1 MSSLHV
7 FASQCGDV
15 PFLCFIDELFVLTI
29 QIAFRLQAATSSTAK
44 LPRQEMR
51 RLVLAEQVLP
61 STPPLSV
68 QSSPT
73 PTIPGVRSASPPG
86 GKQTEVLLPQCTK
99 TVDEHAMVD
108 ACSMAFFNW
117 AIPRNLP
124 QPLPPP
130 STRPRPTHPKTPHLA
145 HAETTPNGPP
155 LDLKLA
161 RPETGTQPSRH
172 RQQGPEP
179 TRPTPILFM
188 IDIPRPHAHCPPV
201 DNRVQPW
208 DIIPSCPPP
217 HPRTSNP
224 GFPSCLPST
233 SPASRKQHLIGC
245 PYSFMVCNTGA
256 FELREMR
263 GHLID
268 PRVYLGRS
276 SILLGH
282 ATSPQTRQGHSNW
295 GNGPPNAALHTMSPT
310 SSSNSL
316 PNSLVSSLTDLV

>member
-1 MSSLHV
+1 
-7 FASQCGDV
+7 
-15 PFLCFIDELFVLTI
+15 
-29 QIAFRLQAATSSTAK
+29 
-44 LPRQEMR
+44 MR

-61 STPPLSV
+61 STPTLSV
-68 QSSPT
+68 QSPPT

-108 ACSMAFFNW
+108 AYSMAFFNL

-145 HAETTPNGPP
+145 HAETTPNVPP

-179 TRPTPILFM
+179 THPTPILFM

-208 DIIPSCPPP
+208 DIIPPCPPP
-217 HPRTSNP
+217 PPSPDLEPRLPFLLAQHIP
-224 GFPSCLPST
+224 GFSKATLDRVPLFIHGLQHWCVRAQGNARTFDRSPGISREIFHPPWTCHLPSN
-233 SPASRKQHLIGC
+233 S
-245 PYSFMVCNTGA
+245 
-256 FELREMR
+256 
-263 GHLID
+263 
-268 PRVYLGRS
+268 
-276 SILLGH
+276 
-282 ATSPQTRQGHSNW
+282 TRAQ
-295 GNGPPNAALHTMSPT
+295 
-310 SSSNSL
+310 
-316 PNSLVSSLTDLV
+316 